1 MESQSTT
8 TGDWA
13 ETVRILNGFRASL
26 HAAIDNEDAAAGLKT
41 CMEIIAWGGDRSSAR
56 GAVPFL
62 RELADQNTLLAYLA
76 ATRADL
82 ALSTAQLGAP
92 LHVKKMN
99 SMLTKVHA
107 MASEDGLPIY
117 DSRVAAAIAALVEV
131 WRRVQGTSASPLP
144 ALLTFP
150 ATSRERTVRDMAADA
165 MLPGVMSYEPSY
177 EARTARSWSEAKIRL
192 GWLMQRILADA
203 PGLFKGSMPERMH
216 AFEASLFM
224 IGYDVAAST
233 LRLRNFLPR
242 LAQRVCW

>member
-1 MESQSTT
+1 
-8 TGDWA
+8 
-13 ETVRILNGFRASL
+13 L
-26 HAAIDNEDAAAGLKT
+26 HGAAIVVP
-41 CMEIIAWGGDRSSAR
+41 AR

-150 ATSRERTVRDMAADA
+150 PPHGSARLETW
-165 MLPGVMSYEPSY
+165 LPMRCY
-177 EARTARSWSEAKIRL
+177 
-192 GWLMQRILADA
+192 LA
-203 PGLFKGSMPERMH
+203 S
-216 AFEASLFM
+216 
-224 IGYDVAAST
+224 
-233 LRLRNFLPR
+233 
-242 LAQRVCW
+242 